1 MCEGN
6 ARSDAGIRFYRVHN
20 FACAH
25 FLFHY
30 AFLPQVSLC
39 ESGICWTRFSHSF
52 SPDTTEGATVEL
64 ILFTTK
70 APPKVEPIK
79 FQTSST
85 TRRPQDLDAPP
96 ANMTLEQCSIETV
109 DVSRTLSAY
118 DLSVS
123 LFP

>member
-1 MCEGN
+1 M
-6 ARSDAGIRFYRVHN
+6 
-20 FACAH
+20 
-25 FLFHY
+25 
-30 AFLPQVSLC
+30 
-39 ESGICWTRFSHSF
+39 
-52 SPDTTEGATVEL
+52 EL